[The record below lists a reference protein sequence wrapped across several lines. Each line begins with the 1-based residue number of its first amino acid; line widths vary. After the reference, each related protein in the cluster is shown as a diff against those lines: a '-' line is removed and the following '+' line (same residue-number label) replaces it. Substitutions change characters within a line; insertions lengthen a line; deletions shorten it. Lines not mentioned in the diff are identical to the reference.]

1 MAVKRCNP
9 GTSLRTGLLMGI
21 TSLLSIIT
29 PKKIRKCYLASL
41 NHSQK
46 IRKDYLASLNNQS
59 QKNREGLPRFAQL
72 SIPKKSGRITSLRSV
87 IREGGP
93 FTTIF
98 NSQPY
103 KSELLTTALLKIV
116 VGRAGFE
123 PAKVKTNRFTVCPRW
138 PLEYLPKLN
147 ILKN

>member
-1 MAVKRCNP
+1 ML
-9 GTSLRTGLLMGI
+9 GTGLLMRI
-21 TSLLSIIT
+21 TSLCSIT
-29 PKKIRKCYLASL
+29 PKKIG
-41 NHSQK
+41 
-46 IRKDYLASLNNQS
+46 KDYLASLTHQS
-59 QKNREGLPRFAQL
+59 QKNREGLPRFAQSIPKIGKDYL
-72 SIPKKSGRITSLRSV
+72 ALLTHQSQKNREGLSRFAQSIPKKSGRITSLRSV

-138 PLEYLPKLN
+138 PLEYLPKAF
-147 ILKN
+147 